1 MFQTLVGEIGIDRH
15 VFYKEL
21 KWWEVKAIIRGYNAR
36 QHPGWEQ
43 TRWIAYHV
51 RYCMGLPKGEVAP
64 VLTEWIKF
72 PWEMKASAPTT
83 DDERNKLLDEMA
95 AMNAALAQ
103 AQEEKKDESE

>member
-1 MFQTLVGEIGIDRH
+1 MGEIGIDRH

-64 VLTEWIKF
+64 TLTEWVKL
-72 PWEMKASAPTT
+72 PWEKKVSTPIT
-83 DDERNKLLDEMA
+83 DNERNELLDEMA

>member
-1 MFQTLVGEIGIDRH
+1 MFQTLVGEIGIDRQ

-72 PWEMKASAPTT
+72 PWEKKTVEAVPKQIQDMLQAEIAA
-83 DDERNKLLDEMA
+83 ENKR
-95 AMNAALAQ
+95 LAQ
-103 AQEEKKDESE
+103 AREKKKDESQ

>member
-1 MFQTLVGEIGIDRH
+1 VGEIGINRH

-64 VLTEWIKF
+64 TLTEWIKF
-72 PWEMKASAPTT
+72 PWEKKEAGIVPKDVQNQLQA
-83 DDERNKLLDEMA
+83 EMA
-95 AMNAALAQ
+95 AMNAELSK
-103 AQEEKKDESE
+103 AQEDKKDESE

>member
-1 MFQTLVGEIGIDRH
+1 MGEIGIDRQ

-72 PWEMKASAPTT
+72 PWENKASEVVPKEVQDQLQA
-83 DDERNKLLDEMA
+83 EMA

>member
-1 MFQTLVGEIGIDRH
+1 VGEIGIDRH

-21 KWWEVKAIIRGYNAR
+21 KWWEVKSIIRGHNAR

-64 VLTEWIKF
+64 TLTEWIKF
-72 PWEMKASAPTT
+72 PWEKKEAEIVPKEVQNQLQA
-83 DDERNKLLDEMA
+83 EMA
-95 AMNAALAQ
+95 AMNAELAK
-103 AQEEKKDESE
+103 AQEDKKDESE

>member
-1 MFQTLVGEIGIDRH
+1 MGEIGINRH

-64 VLTEWIKF
+64 TLTEWIKF
-72 PWEMKASAPTT
+72 PWEKKEAGIVPKDVQNQLQA
-83 DDERNKLLDEMA
+83 EMA
-95 AMNAALAQ
+95 AMNAELSK
-103 AQEEKKDESE
+103 AQEDKKDESE